1 LAQRAADE
9 DMVGRTTAALDAAGA
24 LRSATAASVAE
35 R

>member
-1 LAQRAADE
+1 
-9 DMVGRTTAALDAAGA
+9 MVGRTTAALQAAGA